1 MNEKEP
7 QKICVSLSAGKF
19 GSTLTTL
26 YLLSQT
32 TTIWPRIGLKKDDRN
47 EINLRNIWQTAEAMT
62 RTEIRFCVLSSI
74 QLTET
79 KLQALYAAP
88 TDNDDTPKYDL
99 YESVDMKKASTTM
112 NVRMHSTQKR
122 SQAAKA
128 AVCAMA
134 ACRFPW

>member
-1 MNEKEP
+1 
-7 QKICVSLSAGKF
+7 
-19 GSTLTTL
+19 
-26 YLLSQT
+26 
-32 TTIWPRIGLKKDDRN
+32 
-47 EINLRNIWQTAEAMT
+47 MT
-62 RTEIRFCVLSSI
+62 RTEICFFILLYI

-88 TDNDDTPKYDL
+88 TDKDDTPKYDL

-112 NVRMHSTQKR
+112 NVRMHSTQNR